1 MKRIYMSMQSN
12 MQSKSLMRIY
22 NKNKILDLIRK
33 NQSIYRAELARS
45 TGLSMPTIMS
55 ITDELVEDGLI
66 RDVGKGISSGG
77 KPPMLLE
84 IIPDSH
90 FFVGIDISG
99 AMFKCIVL
107 DLQGNIVHSRC
118 QDKDSLPEAE
128 LIETIERFIED
139 TVKEAGVSRRG
150 SAG

>member
-1 MKRIYMSMQSN
+1 
-12 MQSKSLMRIY
+12 
-22 NKNKILDLIRK
+22 
-33 NQSIYRAELARS
+33 
-45 TGLSMPTIMS
+45 
-55 ITDELVEDGLI
+55 
-66 RDVGKGISSGG
+66 
-77 KPPMLLE
+77 MLLE

-107 DLQGNIVHSRC
+107 NLQGNIVHSRC

-139 TVKEAGVSRRG
+139 TVKEAGVSPARVSG
-150 SAG
+150 